1 MGTFCP
7 ECKTHQAFAR
17 NVTADGGPVSK
28 DNPILARVLA
38 CGHTLSGGAHRQ
50 YIERCTE
57 IRVDAA
63 LQKTKIDQ
71 AAEAK
76 MSALW
81 ETLTA
86 KEAA

>member
-7 ECKTHQAFAR
+7 ECKTHQPFVR
-17 NVTADGGPVSK
+17 NVTADGGPVTK
-28 DNPILARVLA
+28 DNPVLARVLG
-38 CGHTLSGGAHRQ
+38 CGHTLSGGAHRV

-63 LQKTKIDQ
+63 IKKQAIDQ
-71 AAEAK
+71 AAESK
-76 MSALW
+76 MSTLW

-86 KEAA
+86 EEAT

>member
-7 ECKTHQAFAR
+7 ECKTHQPFVR
-17 NVTADGGPVSK
+17 NVTADGGPVTK
-28 DNPILARVLA
+28 DNPILARVLG
-38 CGHTLSGGAHRQ
+38 CGHTLSGGAHRE
-50 YIERCTE
+50 YIERCMA
-57 IRVDAA
+57 IRVEAFGK
-63 LQKTKIDQ
+63 KTAIDQ

-86 KEAA
+86 KEAT